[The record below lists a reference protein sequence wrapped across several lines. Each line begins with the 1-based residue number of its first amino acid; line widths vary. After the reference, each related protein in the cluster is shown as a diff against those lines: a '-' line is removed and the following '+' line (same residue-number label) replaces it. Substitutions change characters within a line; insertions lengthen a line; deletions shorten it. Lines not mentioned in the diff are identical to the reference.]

1 MKKLAITL
9 FGISVFAGLGYV
21 AFANTPIGKN
31 TLIKWLLKKWSE
43 AAKKQKKELNKEDLK
58 VAFQK
63 LEYNDL
69 ELVVAYTWLKLGL
82 LDTQGNITSQKRAK
96 RTRKMALK
104 MKEKKI
110 TERAGLAPFE
120 NIVFP
125 G

>member
-104 MKEKKI
+104 MKEKKMR
-110 TERAGLAPFE
+110 EK
-120 NIVFP
+120 
-125 G
+125 